1 MSNSKDAVRKIL
13 DAVKADKRTSLT
25 APEGKLVCDAYGIPV
40 PKEGVAKSAAEAAK
54 IATDM
59 GFPVVMKIVSP
70 DILHKTEAGGVMV
83 GVKTAADAEKNYATI
98 LANAKKY
105 KADAKIE
112 GIQVQQMLLGGQE
125 VIIGAVTD
133 GSFGKLVA
141 FGLGGVLVEV
151 LKDITFRLAP
161 ATKED
166 ALSMLDG
173 IQAHEMLK
181 GVRGS
186 DPANRDAIADII
198 VNVSKLITDFPE
210 IAEMDLNPVFA
221 TKSNAIAADVRI
233 VVDFEPKPPRPR
245 PNHDDIVRQMNRIMK
260 PKSVAV
266 IGASAENGKIGNSV
280 MKNLINGGYKGEIYP
295 IHPKADEIM
304 GKKVYKS
311 VKDVPGE
318 VDIAVFAIP
327 ANFVAGALIECGEKK
342 VVGAILIPSGYAETG
357 NIKGQEEIQAIGQK
371 YGIRLMGPNIYGFY
385 YTHANLCATFCTA
398 YDVKG
403 SAALSSQ
410 SGGIGMAII
419 GFSRSAKMGVS
430 AIVGLGNK
438 SDIDEDDLLTFFEQD
453 DNTQIIAQHC
463 EDLKDGRAFAEVAKR
478 VSKKK
483 PIVVLKAGRTSAGAK
498 AASSHT
504 GALAGNDKI
513 YEDVFNQSGVI
524 RARSLRDMLE
534 FARGIPVLPTPK
546 GENVVIIT
554 GAGGSGVLL
563 SDACIDN
570 NLQAD
575 DDPAGSRC
583 GVPQVHPA
591 VRRGRQPGRHHR
603 RRAADHLRQ
612 HRQARARRP
621 AHPFADPRLLA
632 HHRDAADG
640 VCEEHGRGEERD
652 EGQGHREAD
661 RGLAGRRHRGR
672 GSRRLSLPERHRR
685 LRLLDRNSG
694 RGARR
699 EVQVG
704 ARRGPAVSVNSSHS
718 GMRAS
723 RGPGMRIP
731 GSRCART
738 GMHGN
743 QARFAFQPSRCH
755 RPIQRRGDGEA
766 GAGRQR
772 IDHEILK
779 SGMPAR
785 RPELQ
790 NLDHAD
796 HHDGDRCRE
805 QPVPRIGQ
813 AEASPTRTKASAC
826 SPSWPRSECGR
837 KRGGPSVAKVT
848 AAARSQAMIL
858 RMMVIATG

>member
-1 MSNSKDAVRKIL
+1 MSHSKDAVRKIL
-13 DAVKADKRTSLT
+13 DAVKADKRSSLT

-40 PKEGVAKSAAEAAK
+40 PKEGVAKSATEAVKLANG
-54 IATDM
+54 M

-83 GVKTAADAEKNYATI
+83 GVKTADDVEKNYATI

-105 KADAKIE
+105 KSDAKIE

-151 LKDITFRLAP
+151 LKDITFRMAP

-173 IQAHEMLK
+173 IQAAEMLK

-186 DPANRDAIADII
+186 DPANRDAIAGII
-198 VNVSKLITDFPE
+198 VNVSQLITDFPE
-210 IAEMDLNPVFA
+210 ISEMDLNPVFA
-221 TKSNAIAADVRI
+221 TKSDAIAADVRI
-233 VVDFEPKPPRPR
+233 VVDFDPKPPRPR

-260 PKSVAV
+260 PNSVAV
-266 IGASAENGKIGNSV
+266 IGASAETGKIGNSV

-295 IHPKADEIM
+295 IHPKADEIL

-311 VKDVPGE
+311 VKDIPGE

-327 ANFVAGALIECGEKK
+327 ASLVAGALTECGEKK

-357 NIKGQEEIQAIGQK
+357 NMKGQEEIQAIGQK

-570 NLQAD
+570 KLSLMQIPPDLDAAFRKFIPPFGAAGNPVDITGGEPPITYVNTVKLGLE
-575 DDPAGSRC
+575 DPRIHSLILGYWHTIVTPPMVFAKNMVEVKNAMKAKGIEKPIVASLAGDIE
-583 GVPQVHPA
+583 VEE
-591 VRRGRQPGRHHR
+591 
-603 RRAADHLRQ
+603 AADYLYQ
-612 HRQARARRP
+612 NGIVAYAYSTEIP
-621 AHPFADPRLLA
+621 VAVLGAKYKWA
-632 HHRDAADG
+632 
-640 VCEEHGRGEERD
+640 
-652 EGQGHREAD
+652 
-661 RGLAGRRHRGR
+661 
-672 GSRRLSLPERHRR
+672 
-685 LRLLDRNSG
+685 
-694 RGARR
+694 RGA
-699 EVQVG
+699 G
-704 ARRGPAVSVNSSHS
+704 
-718 GMRAS
+718 
-723 RGPGMRIP
+723 
-731 GSRCART
+731 
-738 GMHGN
+738 
-743 QARFAFQPSRCH
+743 
-755 RPIQRRGDGEA
+755 
-766 GAGRQR
+766 
-772 IDHEILK
+772 L
-779 SGMPAR
+779 
-785 RPELQ
+785 L
-790 NLDHAD
+790 
-796 HHDGDRCRE
+796 
-805 QPVPRIGQ
+805 
-813 AEASPTRTKASAC
+813 
-826 SPSWPRSECGR
+826 
-837 KRGGPSVAKVT
+837 
-848 AAARSQAMIL
+848 
-858 RMMVIATG
+858 

>member
-13 DAVKADKRTSLT
+13 DSVKADKRTSLT

-54 IATDM
+54 IATEM

-83 GVKTAADAEKNYATI
+83 GVKTAADVEKNYATI
-98 LANAKKY
+98 LANARKY
-105 KADAKIE
+105 KSDAKIE
-112 GIQVQQMLLGGQE
+112 GIQIQQMLLGGQE
-125 VIIGAVTD
+125 VIVGAVTD

-161 ATKED
+161 ATKDD

-198 VNVSKLITDFPE
+198 VNVSRLITDFPD
-210 IAEMDLNPVFA
+210 ITEMDLNPVFA
-221 TKSNAIAADVRI
+221 TKDNAIAADVRI
-233 VVDFEPKPPRPR
+233 VVDFAPKAPRPR
-245 PNHDDIVRQMNRIMK
+245 PKHDDIVRQMNRIMK
-260 PKSVAV
+260 PKAVAV
-266 IGASAENGKIGNSV
+266 IGASAESGKIGNSV
-280 MKNLINGGYKGEIYP
+280 MKNLINGGYQGEIYP

-318 VDIAVFAIP
+318 IDIAVFAIP
-327 ANFVAGALIECGEKK
+327 ASLVAPALIECGEKK
-342 VVGAILIPSGYAETG
+342 IVGAILIPSGYAETG
-357 NIKGQEEIQAIGQK
+357 NVKGQEELQAIGQK

-385 YTHANLCATFCTA
+385 YTPANLCATFCTA

-403 SAALSSQ
+403 GAALSSQ

-430 AIVGLGNK
+430 AIVGVGNK

-453 DNTQIIAQHC
+453 DNTKIIAQHC

-504 GALAGNDKI
+504 GALAGDDKI

-563 SDACIDN
+563 SDACVDN
-570 NLQAD
+570 KLSLMTIPPDLDAAFRKFIPPFGAAGNPVDITGGEPPITYVNTVKLGLE
-575 DDPAGSRC
+575 DPRIHALILGYWHTIVTPPMVFARNMVELKNAMKAKGIEKPIVASLAGDIE
-583 GVPQVHPA
+583 VEE
-591 VRRGRQPGRHHR
+591 
-603 RRAADHLRQ
+603 AADYLYQ
-612 HRQARARRP
+612 NGIVAYAYSTEIP
-621 AHPFADPRLLA
+621 VVVLGAKYKWA
-632 HHRDAADG
+632 
-640 VCEEHGRGEERD
+640 
-652 EGQGHREAD
+652 
-661 RGLAGRRHRGR
+661 
-672 GSRRLSLPERHRR
+672 
-685 LRLLDRNSG
+685 
-694 RGARR
+694 RGA
-699 EVQVG
+699 G
-704 ARRGPAVSVNSSHS
+704 
-718 GMRAS
+718 
-723 RGPGMRIP
+723 
-731 GSRCART
+731 
-738 GMHGN
+738 
-743 QARFAFQPSRCH
+743 
-755 RPIQRRGDGEA
+755 
-766 GAGRQR
+766 
-772 IDHEILK
+772 L
-779 SGMPAR
+779 
-785 RPELQ
+785 L
-790 NLDHAD
+790 
-796 HHDGDRCRE
+796 
-805 QPVPRIGQ
+805 
-813 AEASPTRTKASAC
+813 
-826 SPSWPRSECGR
+826 
-837 KRGGPSVAKVT
+837 
-848 AAARSQAMIL
+848 
-858 RMMVIATG
+858 